1 MLRIFK
7 TRYFSRWMRKT
18 ELSNDDLVDAVSE
31 MARGLIDADLGG
43 GVVKKRIALPGRG
56 KRGGTRTLVGTNKGN
71 RWFFMYGFEKNQI
84 SNVGSKELES
94 LQKFAHDLLTLSN
107 NELESAIDDGAI
119 QELNDDKTS

>member
-1 MLRIFK
+1 
-7 TRYFSRWMRKT
+7 MRKT

>member
-1 MLRIFK
+1 
-7 TRYFSRWMRKT
+7 
-18 ELSNDDLVDAVSE
+18 

-84 SNVGSKELES
+84 PNVGSKELES
-94 LQKFAHDLLTLSN
+94 LQKFAYDLLTLSSK
-107 NELESAIDDGAI
+107 ELESAIDDGTVE
-119 QELNDDKTS
+119 ELNDDKTS